1 MKKKWLF
8 STVAI
13 SFLLFGCGDDNAEVD
28 TLDNGEMPAE
38 VMVEIQTAEH
48 LAVDETVQLSAK
60 VTQNGDAVN
69 DADEVKFEVWES
81 GLRDNG
87 KMLEGKLT
95 EDGVYVVDYTF
106 EHDGVYYMYAHTT
119 ARGLHV
125 MPKQKLVVGNPDMS
139 KVLEDASSESMNHN
153 ASHGESNEHENL
165 DEEKEED
172 HSH

>member
-1 MKKKWLF
+1 MKKWIF
-8 STVAI
+8 ITVAI
-13 SFLLFGCGDDNAEVD
+13 SFFLFGCGDDNSEVD
-28 TLDNGEMPAE
+28 TLDSGKMPAE
-38 VMVEIQTAEH
+38 VMVEIQTAEQ
-48 LAVDETVQLSAK
+48 LSVGETVQLSAK
-60 VTQNGDAVN
+60 ITQNDEAVN

-87 KMLEGKLT
+87 EMLEGKLS

-106 EHDGVYYMYAHTT
+106 DHDGVYYMYAHTT

-139 KVLEDASSESMNHN
+139 KVLEDTSSNSMNHN
-153 ASHGESNEHENL
+153 ANHGESN

-172 HSH
+172 HNH

>member
-1 MKKKWLF
+1 MKKTLF

-38 VMVEIQTAEH
+38 VSVEIQTAEL
-48 LAVDETVQLSAK
+48 LAVGETVQLSAK
-60 VTQNGDAVN
+60 VTQNDDAVN

-81 GLRDNG
+81 GLRDHG
-87 KMLEGKLT
+87 QMLEGKLI
-95 EDGVYVVDYTF
+95 EDGVYTVDYTF
-106 EHDGVYYMYAHTT
+106 DHDGVYYMYAHTT

-139 KVLEDASSESMNHN
+139 KVLEDISSESMDHN
-153 ASHGESNEHENL
+153 NSNGESNN
-165 DEEKEED
+165 EED
-172 HSH
+172 HDH

>member
-1 MKKKWLF
+1 MKKWIF

-13 SFLLFGCGDDNAEVD
+13 SCLLFGCGDDNAEVD

-38 VMVEIQTAEH
+38 VLVEIQTAEQ
-48 LAVDETVQLSAK
+48 LAVGATVQLSAK
-60 VTQNGDAVN
+60 VTQNEDAVN

-87 KMLEGKLT
+87 QMLEGKLI
-95 EDGVYVVDYTF
+95 EDGVYTVDYTF
-106 EHDGVYYMYAHTT
+106 DHDGVYYMYAHTT

-139 KVLEDASSESMNHN
+139 KVLEDTSSESMDHS
-153 ASHGESNEHENL
+153 ASHGENNN
-165 DEEKEED
+165 EED
-172 HSH
+172 HDH

>member
-1 MKKKWLF
+1 MKKWIF

-13 SFLLFGCGDDNAEVD
+13 SFLLFGCGDDDDKID

-38 VMVEIQTAEH
+38 VMVEFQTAEQ
-48 LAVDETVQLSAK
+48 LAVGETVQLSAK
-60 VTQNGDAVN
+60 VTQNDEAVN

-87 KMLEGKLT
+87 QMLEGKLM
-95 EDGVYVVDYTF
+95 EDGVYTVDYTF
-106 EHDGVYYMYAHTT
+106 DHDGVYYIYAHTT

-139 KVLEDASSESMNHN
+139 KVLEDTSSESMDQS
-153 ASHGESNEHENL
+153 ASHGENNNE
-165 DEEKEED
+165 EED
-172 HSH
+172 HDH